1 MKIVAVFSILI
12 PGMSLVLGLC
22 LHPPVHR
29 LASACSVRNL
39 TVTDAHLRL
48 MTNDYSCNNTISKS
62 SYKIEE
68 PFKISFTFQPMPEY
82 RDSEFLL
89 TVVDRTKQQLLWM
102 VANITVYDK
111 ALTPLA
117 PFSKYAILK
126 EFYPPVFDIFH
137 KEHQIEFLVFQQKSV
152 FPTSYS
158 QVVQPNKQPFFLSE
172 WIDSQSRRSNV
183 TFCGPLTFE

>member
-1 MKIVAVFSILI
+1 MFMDYRVPAFCEYIINWNRFQNFRSYIRMKIVAVFSILI

-82 RDSEFLL
+82 RVS
-89 TVVDRTKQQLLWM
+89 VCK
-102 VANITVYDK
+102 VY
-111 ALTPLA
+111 
-117 PFSKYAILK
+117 LK
-126 EFYPPVFDIFH
+126 I
-137 KEHQIEFLVFQQKSV
+137 IICL
-152 FPTSYS
+152 
-158 QVVQPNKQPFFLSE
+158 
-172 WIDSQSRRSNV
+172 QSSLNSLKRNM
-183 TFCGPLTFE
+183 